1 MSDIPIL
8 WISVVYVWSL
18 GVDCGG
24 LARPKG
30 GASPVFLTCTQ
41 QDCTTDSKPAHN
53 KQRAHNK
60 TARPTQN
67 ILKEHSIHTRLHSVQ
82 HIQHL
87 ARVLT
92 CTQARQWRT
101 FECNQARSCEEC
113 SAQTNTNTS

>member
-1 MSDIPIL
+1 MKFKRVIFLFCDIPIL

-60 TARPTQN
+60 TAQPAHN
-67 ILKEHSIHTRLHSVQ
+67 ILKEHSQS
-82 HIQHL
+82 
-87 ARVLT
+87 
-92 CTQARQWRT
+92 T
-101 FECNQARSCEEC
+101 FEFTHNCTVC
-113 SAQTNTNTS
+113 STYEGCSHAHKLDSAVENI

>member
-1 MSDIPIL
+1 M

-60 TARPTQN
+60 TAQPAHN
-67 ILKEHSIHTRLHSVQ
+67 ILKEHSIHTQCAQCAAHTTFGEGYSHAHKPDSGEHLNADKHAAAKSV
-82 HIQHL
+82 
-87 ARVLT
+87 
-92 CTQARQWRT
+92 
-101 FECNQARSCEEC
+101 
-113 SAQTNTNTS
+113 